1 MEAAHRSAPV
11 VRRWMLPREWRERIE
26 NGGDGFERARYVLFG
41 TGLIGVSLDKE
52 TTYGQRQEKDGW
64 RGNRVKCLHAR
75 LGDALVRGEGANPV
89 GGLVLR
95 RLKEL
100 GVETE
105 GSAECW
111 RECAARDD
119 PRHNNT

>member
-1 MEAAHRSAPV
+1 M
-11 VRRWMLPREWRERIE
+11 
-26 NGGDGFERARYVLFG
+26 
-41 TGLIGVSLDKE
+41 
-52 TTYGQRQEKDGW
+52 
-64 RGNRVKCLHAR
+64 HAQ
-75 LGDALVRGEGANPV
+75 LVDALVRGEGANPV

>member
-1 MEAAHRSAPV
+1 MA
-11 VRRWMLPREWRERIE
+11 W
-26 NGGDGFERARYVLFG
+26 
-41 TGLIGVSLDKE
+41 
-52 TTYGQRQEKDGW
+52 
-64 RGNRVKCLHAR
+64 NRVKCLHAQ